1 MEEISGNVA
10 KLVWDLILISFTIKE
25 EMVLPALLFNILV
38 YRSVVFSSEAGNS
51 IDVIDYSAGHVIQIV
66 GFYNTSGHS
75 RNIKLDI
82 LERLLVIAQKSKE

>member
-1 MEEISGNVA
+1 MEEISGNA
-10 KLVWDLILISFTIKE
+10 TKSLWYLILITIAVKE
-25 EMVLPALLFNILV
+25 EMVLPALLFYILI

-51 IDVIDYSAGHVIQIV
+51 IDIIDYSTGHVIQIV

-75 RNIKLDI
+75 RNIKLDS